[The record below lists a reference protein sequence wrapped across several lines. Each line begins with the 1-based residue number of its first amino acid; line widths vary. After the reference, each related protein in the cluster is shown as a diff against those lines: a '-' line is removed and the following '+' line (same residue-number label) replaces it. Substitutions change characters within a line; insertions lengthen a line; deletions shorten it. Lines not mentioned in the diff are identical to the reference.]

1 MALTKVTGQVVKT
14 DTDLTVGVITAV
26 TATFTGNVSVA
37 GTLTYDD
44 VTNVDSVGLITARS
58 GIDITG
64 GGGLN
69 LTGGAGVVT
78 ATTYRVGT
86 ASTLDA
92 SGLSVSAG
100 VVTATT
106 YRVGSGSTAAPSITP
121 TDDTNTGIFFPSA
134 DTIAFGEG
142 GSEAARID
150 SSGRLLLGT
159 SSNISGQGLQVVSG
173 AGANHLGL
181 FKFANNDDGGE
192 LTFGNSRNDT
202 IGSHTI
208 VNNGDFLG
216 RIFFRGSD
224 GSAFLRGA
232 DIVCQVDGT
241 PGANDMPGRLVFSTT
256 ADGQSSP
263 TERMRI
269 DSSGRL
275 GIGTS
280 SPSTLIHGVVSS
292 GTAALRLENTANSG
306 ESSLQLFGKNSG
318 GTVRS
323 ANIKY
328 DNADYFRIGTTA
340 AVALAFE
347 TSDVERMRITSAG
360 NVGIGTASPG
370 SLLHHAG
377 NANSAQFDSSTGV
390 YLTFKYNG
398 TAIGYIGSAN
408 HVYTGG
414 GIGNVAIAGGAGSS
428 ITFATTDTERARI
441 DSSGRLLVGT
451 STGSDN
457 IMLHVVKSGTVNTR
471 VESSSFANTNV
482 CSHSAFAGNRL
493 AEIGLYKHS
502 GITNAGA
509 FIRLDEE
516 DGTISFLWVDN
527 SGNLRIGSNVNFVG
541 TTSGTVV
548 GTQTSDERI
557 KNILGPVEYGLD
569 TIKQIEPIRYAL
581 KAEPDTEKLG
591 FIAQQVQPLIPQSV
605 FDTNEHIE
613 GEPEDAPTKL
623 GMEYV
628 ALIPV
633 LVNAI
638 KELSAEVDAL
648 KAQLS

>member
-1 MALTKVTGQVVKT
+1 VAYIGVQPAAGQYRKLDDISASFNGT
-14 DTDLTVGVITAV
+14 
-26 TATFTGNVSVA
+26 TATFTTSVSGENVTAGTAQQLLVSVGGVIQEPKTDYDVSTNSITFTTAPAA
-37 GTLTYDD
+37 GLDFFAVLMGDAVNTITVPDGS
-44 VTNVDSVGLITARS
+44 VTTAKLAGSLSVGLAGGSNSAPTLFF
-58 GIDITG
+58 TG
-64 GGGLN
+64 
-69 LTGGAGVVT
+69 
-78 ATTYRVGT
+78 
-86 ASTLDA
+86 
-92 SGLSVSAG
+92 
-100 VVTATT
+100 
-106 YRVGSGSTAAPSITP
+106 
-121 TDDTNTGIFFPSA
+121 DTNTGVYSPAADQVAVTTNGVERVEWGTSEVVFNDGGNNYDFRVEGDTNANLFFVDASA
-134 DTIAFGEG
+134 DA
-142 GSEAARID
+142 
-150 SSGRLLLGT
+150 
-159 SSNISGQGLQVVSG
+159 
-173 AGANHLGL
+173 
-181 FKFANNDDGGE
+181 
-192 LTFGNSRNDT
+192 
-202 IGSHTI
+202 
-208 VNNGDFLG
+208 
-216 RIFFRGSD
+216 
-224 GSAFLRGA
+224 
-232 DIVCQVDGT
+232 
-241 PGANDMPGRLVFSTT
+241 
-256 ADGQSSP
+256 
-263 TERMRI
+263 
-269 DSSGRL
+269 
-275 GIGTS
+275 
-280 SPSTLIHGVVSS
+280 
-292 GTAALRLENTANSG
+292 
-306 ESSLQLFGKNSG
+306 
-318 GTVRS
+318 
-323 ANIKY
+323 
-328 DNADYFRIGTTA
+328 
-340 AVALAFE
+340 
-347 TSDVERMRITSAG
+347 
-360 NVGIGTASPG
+360 VGIGTTSP
-370 SLLHHAG
+370 SRLLHLSAADSTAFSSADFDQTYNFLRIVNTTNDKAAG
-377 NANSAQFDSSTGV
+377 IYFGIGT
-390 YLTFKYNG
+390 NG
-398 TAIGYIGSAN
+398 EAAITAAETSDGETALVFG
-408 HVYTGG
+408 TRGG
-414 GIGNVAIAGGAGSS
+414 GTRS
-428 ITFATTDTERARI
+428 ERARL
-441 DSSGRLLVGT
+441 DHAGRLLVGT

-527 SGNLRIGSNVNFVG
+527 SGNLRIGSDVNFVG